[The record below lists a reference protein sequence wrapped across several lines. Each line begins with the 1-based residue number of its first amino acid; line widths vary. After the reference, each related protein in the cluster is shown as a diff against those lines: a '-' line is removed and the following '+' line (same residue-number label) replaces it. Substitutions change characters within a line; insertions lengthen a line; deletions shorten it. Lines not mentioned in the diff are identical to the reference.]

1 MKNKPMQN
9 LAGGGGA
16 QIRCFMGNVEVAY
29 HFFPCSQQQSHAEV
43 FPKNKLNPVSLTCST
58 GEFDEITAFCHPTSL
73 VPVSRKSR

>member
-9 LAGGGGA
+9 LGGGGG
-16 QIRCFMGNVEVAY
+16 IRGILGNGEGAD
-29 HFFPCSQQQSHAEV
+29 HFFPCSKQQSHAEV

-58 GEFDEITAFCHPTSL
+58 GEFDEITAFCHHKNL